1 MAAGRGERGNEA
13 MIWQGVL
20 GVFTLTALAWGLSE
34 DRRRAPWKTVA
45 AGLGLQFALAL
56 LLLKVPFSKQVFA
69 WLNQAVLALQD
80 AMRAGT
86 SVVFG
91 YLGGGQAP
99 FAETFPG
106 ASFIL
111 AFQALPMILVI
122 SALSALL
129 FYWKVLP
136 VAVRGAAW
144 VLERAFGIGGAVGV
158 SAAANV
164 FVGMVEAPL
173 LVRPYLVALNR
184 GELFMV
190 MTCGMATVAGTVMV
204 LYAAILAPVM
214 PDAMGHVLAASLIS
228 APAAIMVARLM
239 VPGDAPSAGGARITL
254 PAPAGS
260 AMDAI
265 TRGTMD
271 GVTLLINV
279 SAMLIVLVALVSLFN
294 MVLGLLP
301 ELGGAPVTLE
311 RLLGY
316 VMAPVVWLMGV
327 PWSEAPTAGAL
338 MGTKTVLNELLAY
351 LEMAKLPADALSPH
365 SRLIMIYAL
374 CGFANFGSLGIMIGG
389 LGTMV
394 PERRADIVALGM
406 KSIVAGTIATCLTG
420 AVAGIVA

>member
-1 MAAGRGERGNEA
+1 

-173 LVRPYLVALNR
+173 LVRPYLLALNR

-271 GVTLLINV
+271 GVTVLINV

-301 ELGGAPVTLE
+301 GLGGAPVTLG

-351 LEMAKLPADALSPH
+351 LQMAKLPADALSPH

-394 PERRADIVALGM
+394 PERRGDIVALGM

>member
-1 MAAGRGERGNEA
+1 MV
-13 MIWQGVL
+13 WQGVL

-316 VMAPVVWLMGV
+316 VMAPVVWVMGV
-327 PWSEAPTAGAL
+327 PWAEAPTAGAL

-394 PERRADIVALGM
+394 PERRGDIVALGM

>member
-1 MAAGRGERGNEA
+1 MV
-13 MIWQGVL
+13 WQGVL

-69 WLNQAVLALQD
+69 WLNQAVLALQE

-158 SAAANV
+158 SAAADV

-173 LVRPYLVALNR
+173 LVRPYLLALNR

-239 VPGDAPSAGGARITL
+239 VPGDAPSAGGAPITL
-254 PAPAGS
+254 PDPPGS
-260 AMDAI
+260 AMDAV

-316 VMAPVVWLMGV
+316 VMAPVVWVMGV
-327 PWSEAPTAGAL
+327 PWAEAPTAGAL
-338 MGTKTVLNELLAY
+338 MGTKTILNELLAY
-351 LEMAKLPADALSPH
+351 LEMAKLPADALSSH

-394 PERRADIVALGM
+394 PERRGDIVALGM

>member
-1 MAAGRGERGNEA
+1 MV
-13 MIWQGVL
+13 WQGVL

-254 PAPAGS
+254 PAPPGS

-316 VMAPVVWLMGV
+316 VMAPVVWVMGV
-327 PWSEAPTAGAL
+327 PWAEAPTAGAL

>member
-1 MAAGRGERGNEA
+1 MV
-13 MIWQGVL
+13 WQGVL

-173 LVRPYLVALNR
+173 LVRPYLLALNR

-239 VPGDAPSAGGARITL
+239 VPGDAPSAGGAPITL

-351 LEMAKLPADALSPH
+351 LQMAKLPADALSPH

-394 PERRADIVALGM
+394 PERRGDIVALGM

>member
-1 MAAGRGERGNEA
+1 

-173 LVRPYLVALNR
+173 LVRPYLLALNR

-316 VMAPVVWLMGV
+316 VMAPVVWVMGV
-327 PWSEAPTAGAL
+327 PWAEAPTAGAL

-351 LEMAKLPADALSPH
+351 LQMAKLPADALSPH
-365 SRLIMIYAL
+365 SSLIMIYAL

-420 AVAGIVA
+420 TVAGIVA

>member
-1 MAAGRGERGNEA
+1 MV
-13 MIWQGVL
+13 WQGVL
-20 GVFTLTALAWGLSE
+20 GVFTLTALAWGLGE

-56 LLLKVPFSKQVFA
+56 LLLKVPFSKQVFV
-69 WLNQAVLALQD
+69 WLNQAVLALQQ
-80 AMRAGT
+80 AMQAGT

-111 AFQALPMILVI
+111 AFQALPLILVI

-136 VAVRGAAW
+136 LVVRGFAW
-144 VLERAFGIGGAVGV
+144 ALERAFGVGGAVGV

-173 LVRPYLVALNR
+173 LVRPYLERLNR

-214 PDAMGHVLAASLIS
+214 PDAMGHLLTASLIS

-239 VPGDAPSAGGARITL
+239 VPGDAPSAGGAPITL
-254 PAPAGS
+254 PTPPGS

-279 SAMLIVLVALVSLFN
+279 SAMLIVLVALVSLLN

-301 ELGGAPVTLE
+301 DLGGAPVTLE

-316 VMAPVVWLMGV
+316 VMAPVVWVMGV
-327 PWSEAPTAGAL
+327 PWAEAPTAGAL

-365 SRLIMIYAL
+365 TRLIMIYAL

-394 PERRADIVALGM
+394 PERRGDIVALGM
-406 KSIVAGTIATCLTG
+406 KSIVSGTIATCLTG

>member
-1 MAAGRGERGNEA
+1 M
-13 MIWQGVL
+13 
-20 GVFTLTALAWGLSE
+20 
-34 DRRRAPWKTVA
+34 A

-316 VMAPVVWLMGV
+316 VMAPVVWVMGV
-327 PWSEAPTAGAL
+327 PWAEAPTAGAL

-394 PERRADIVALGM
+394 PERRGDIVALGM

>member
-1 MAAGRGERGNEA
+1 

-316 VMAPVVWLMGV
+316 VMATVVWLMGV

-394 PERRADIVALGM
+394 PERRGDIVALGM

>member
-1 MAAGRGERGNEA
+1 

-254 PAPAGS
+254 PAPPGS

-316 VMAPVVWLMGV
+316 VMAPVVWVMGV
-327 PWSEAPTAGAL
+327 PWAEAPTAGAL

-351 LEMAKLPADALSPH
+351 LQMAKLPADALSPH

>member
-1 MAAGRGERGNEA
+1 MV
-13 MIWQGVL
+13 WQGVL

-173 LVRPYLVALNR
+173 LVRPYLLALNR

-316 VMAPVVWLMGV
+316 VMAPVVWVMGV
-327 PWSEAPTAGAL
+327 PWAEAPTAGAL

-394 PERRADIVALGM
+394 PERRGDIVALGM

>member
-1 MAAGRGERGNEA
+1 MV
-13 MIWQGVL
+13 WQGVL

-173 LVRPYLVALNR
+173 LVRPYLLALNR

-239 VPGDAPSAGGARITL
+239 VPGDAPSAGGAPITL

-394 PERRADIVALGM
+394 PERRGDIVALGM

>member
-1 MAAGRGERGNEA
+1 MV
-13 MIWQGVL
+13 WQGVL

-173 LVRPYLVALNR
+173 LVRPYLLALNR

-254 PAPAGS
+254 PAPPGS

-316 VMAPVVWLMGV
+316 VMAPVVWVMGV
-327 PWSEAPTAGAL
+327 PWAEAPTAGAL

>member
-1 MAAGRGERGNEA
+1 MV
-13 MIWQGVL
+13 WQGVL

-80 AMRAGT
+80 AMQAGT

-136 VAVRGAAW
+136 LVVRGAAW

-214 PDAMGHVLAASLIS
+214 PDAMGHVLTASLIS

-239 VPGDAPSAGGARITL
+239 VPGDAPSAGGAPITL
-254 PAPAGS
+254 PAPPGS

-311 RLLGY
+311 RLLGF
-316 VMAPVVWLMGV
+316 VMAPVVWVMGV
-327 PWSEAPTAGAL
+327 PWAEAPTAGAL
-338 MGTKTVLNELLAY
+338 MGTKTILNELLAY
-351 LEMAKLPADALSPH
+351 LEMSRLPADALSPH
-365 SRLIMIYAL
+365 TRLIMIYAL

-394 PERRADIVALGM
+394 PERRGDIVALGM

>member
-1 MAAGRGERGNEA
+1 MV
-13 MIWQGVL
+13 WQGVL

-56 LLLKVPFSKQVFA
+56 LLLKVPFSKQVFV

-80 AMRAGT
+80 AMQAGT

-136 VAVRGAAW
+136 VAVRAAAW

-173 LVRPYLVALNR
+173 LVRPYLLALNR

-214 PDAMGHVLAASLIS
+214 PDAMGHVLTASLIS

-239 VPGDAPSAGGARITL
+239 VPGDAPSAGGAPITL
-254 PAPAGS
+254 PPPPGS

-351 LEMAKLPADALSPH
+351 LQMAKLPADALSPH
-365 SRLIMIYAL
+365 TRLIMIYAL

-394 PERRADIVALGM
+394 PERRGDIVALGL

>member
-1 MAAGRGERGNEA
+1 MV
-13 MIWQGVL
+13 WQGVL

-80 AMRAGT
+80 AMQAGT

-136 VAVRGAAW
+136 LVVRGAAW

-214 PDAMGHVLAASLIS
+214 PDAMGHVLTASLIS

-239 VPGDAPSAGGARITL
+239 VPGDAPSAGGAPITL
-254 PAPAGS
+254 PAPPGS

-311 RLLGY
+311 RLLGF
-316 VMAPVVWLMGV
+316 VMAPVVWVMGV
-327 PWSEAPTAGAL
+327 PWAEAPTAGAL
-338 MGTKTVLNELLAY
+338 MGTKTILNELLAY
-351 LEMAKLPADALSPH
+351 LEMSRLPADALSPH
-365 SRLIMIYAL
+365 TRLIMIYAL

-394 PERRADIVALGM
+394 PERRGDIVALGL

>member
-1 MAAGRGERGNEA
+1 

-239 VPGDAPSAGGARITL
+239 VPGDAPSAGGAPITL
-254 PAPAGS
+254 PAPPGS

-394 PERRADIVALGM
+394 PERRGDIVALGM

>member
-1 MAAGRGERGNEA
+1 MV
-13 MIWQGVL
+13 WQGVL

-316 VMAPVVWLMGV
+316 VMAPVVWVMGV
-327 PWSEAPTAGAL
+327 PWAEAPTAGAL

>member
-1 MAAGRGERGNEA
+1 

-254 PAPAGS
+254 PAPPGS

-316 VMAPVVWLMGV
+316 VMAPVVWVMGV
-327 PWSEAPTAGAL
+327 PWAEAPTAGAL

>member
-1 MAAGRGERGNEA
+1 

-173 LVRPYLVALNR
+173 LVRPYLLRLNR

-316 VMAPVVWLMGV
+316 VMAPVVWVMGV
-327 PWSEAPTAGAL
+327 PWAEAPTAVAL

-394 PERRADIVALGM
+394 PERRGDIVALGM